1 MFDFKEQDTLL
12 FDDTNWVRRQ
22 LVNYLDLTEPSD
34 INIVGSILNACSFN
48 EICSGIQNFQKKA
61 EENAVTDYLIKI
73 YEQFL

>member
-48 EICSGIQNFQKKA
+48 EICSGIQNF
-61 EENAVTDYLIKI
+61 
-73 YEQFL
+73 